1 MNNIKTID
9 FELSSWLENAG
20 IVGLTR
26 ILPKSKYE
34 IDGNVLHVSIDALDD
49 FADYYFKFFIDT
61 YSFNTRYQRILNMK
75 SKLLDWQDNNFKD
88 FNENDLAQLLDW
100 FNNVLLYSVKQ
111 KSVIKVIDT
120 INSNFDVIAE
130 TKNCNKLIR
139 TLKKKNELNKN
150 HDEAIETLKL
160 LITKLLPI
168 FTYFD
173 APEARKLFPATNLS
187 YQIIRNAWDGVSF
200 LSRNKKSNYHDL
212 YEDFQDYFANSVKKY
227 LTDNH
232 DKDKYI
238 CANCGLSIG
247 SHDKLFGYSFL
258 TGMGFDL
265 KRKSSNAWDFEATS
279 YLCPI
284 CRLLYTCVSAGFT
297 YNFTH
302 QGIFINSDS
311 SIDELKA
318 VNDKA
323 LLAMTIA
330 LTKKSTTT
338 PYQAFTSIFQDKA
351 IESEKYVLANVQVV
365 SYDESNDNGIY
376 TFRVIPVVA
385 SEVLKYAAEHTF
397 SNGSSML
404 DTLYAAGIKGFKGQ
418 NYYNIF
424 STVVDKLLNGT
435 NLTSLIHDLLLFKA
449 TNTDGCYYSVFQIIC
464 LIRMNSQLINKILQK
479 KGEQMQVTEEKLS
492 KMRSCGAIIREE
504 YAKFN
509 ENKSQALA
517 YHMLDALRANNVKRF
532 MDLLLNTYLY
542 LDKVVPR
549 TFIDSQTNIQ
559 VFEQYGYAFVAGL
572 IGKIDKN

>member
-1 MNNIKTID
+1 MNDAKTID
-9 FELSSWLENAG
+9 FKLSSWLENAG

-26 ILPKSKYE
+26 ILPKSKYK
-34 IDGNVLHVSIDALDD
+34 INNNVLHINIDALDN

-61 YSFNTRYQRILNMK
+61 YGFNTRYQKILNMK
-75 SKLLDWQDNNFKD
+75 SKLLDWRDNNFKD
-88 FNENDLAQLLDW
+88 FNENDLKQLLDW
-100 FNNVLLYSVKQ
+100 FNNVLLYFVKQ
-111 KSVIKVIDT
+111 NSVIKVINT

-173 APEARKLFPATNLS
+173 APEAHKLFPATNLS

-200 LSRNKKSNYHDL
+200 LNPKTKSNYHDL

-232 DKDKYI
+232 DKDKHI
-238 CANCGLSIG
+238 CANCGLPIA
-247 SHDKLFGYSFL
+247 SHDKLSGYSFL
-258 TGMGFDL
+258 TGMGFDVA
-265 KRKSSNAWDFEATS
+265 RKSSNAWNFEVTS

-297 YNFTH
+297 YNFTY

-318 VNDKA
+318 VNDKV
-323 LLAMTIA
+323 LLAMTTT

-365 SYDESNDNGIY
+365 SYHGSKDDGIY

-404 DTLYAAGIKGFKGQ
+404 DTLYAAGVKGFKGQ

-424 STVVDKLLNGT
+424 SAVVDKLLNGT
-435 NLTSLIHDLLLFKA
+435 NLTSLIHDLLLLKA
-449 TNTDGCYYSVFQIIC
+449 TNADGCYYSVFQVVC

-504 YAKFN
+504 YTKFN

-532 MDLLLNTYLY
+532 MDLLLNAYLY
-542 LDKVVPR
+542 LNKIVPR

>member
-1 MNNIKTID
+1 MNDAKTID
-9 FELSSWLENAG
+9 FKLSSWLENAG

-26 ILPKSKYE
+26 ILPKSKYK
-34 IDGNVLHVSIDALDD
+34 IDGNVLHVNIDALND

-75 SKLLDWQDNNFKD
+75 NKLLDWQDNNFKD
-88 FNENDLAQLLDW
+88 FNENDLTQLLDW

-150 HDEAIETLKL
+150 HDEVIETLKL

-168 FTYFD
+168 FAYFD
-173 APEARKLFPATNLS
+173 TPEAHKLFPATNLS

-238 CANCGLSIG
+238 CANCGLPIG

-302 QGIFINSDS
+302 QGVFINSDS

-318 VNDKA
+318 VNDKV
-323 LLAMTIA
+323 LLAMIIA
-330 LTKKSTTT
+330 LAKKSTTT

-365 SYDESNDNGIY
+365 SYDGSNDNGIY

-397 SNGSSML
+397 NNGSSML

-424 STVVDKLLNGT
+424 SAVVDKLLNGT
-435 NLTSLIHDLLLFKA
+435 NLTSLIHDLLLLKA
-449 TNTDGCYYSVFQIIC
+449 TNADGCYYSIFQVVC
-464 LIRMNSQLINKILQK
+464 LIGMNSQLINKILQK

-532 MDLLLNTYLY
+532 MDLLLNAYLY

>member
-1 MNNIKTID
+1 MSNTKTID
-9 FELSSWLENAG
+9 FKLGSWLENAS

-26 ILPKSKYE
+26 ILPKSEYK
-34 IDGNVLHVSIDALDD
+34 IDNNVLHVDTDVFDS

-61 YSFNTRYQRILNMK
+61 YGFGTRYQRILNMK
-75 SKLLDWQDNNFKD
+75 DKLLDWQDNDFKD
-88 FNENDLAQLLDW
+88 FNENDLKQLLNW
-100 FNNVLLYSVKQ
+100 FSDALFYSIKQ
-111 KSVIKVIDT
+111 ASVIKVIDT
-120 INSNFDVIAE
+120 INSDFDVIAE
-130 TKNCNKLIR
+130 TKDCNKLIR
-139 TLKKKNELNKN
+139 TLKKKNELVKN

-168 FTYFD
+168 FTYFN
-173 APEARKLFPATNLS
+173 APEAHKLFPATNLS
-187 YQIIRNAWDGVSF
+187 YQIIKNAWDGVSF
-200 LSRNKKSNYHDL
+200 LNHKTKSNYHDL

-238 CANCGLSIG
+238 CANCGLPIG
-247 SHDKLFGYSFL
+247 NHDKLSGYSFL
-258 TGMGFDL
+258 TGMGFDVT
-265 KRKSSNAWDFEATS
+265 RKSSNAWNFEVTS

-297 YNFTH
+297 YNFTY

-318 VNDKA
+318 VNDKV
-323 LLAMTIA
+323 LLAMTTA
-330 LTKKSTTT
+330 LTRKSATT

-365 SYDESNDNGIY
+365 SYAGSKDDGIY

-404 DTLYAAGIKGFKGQ
+404 DTLYAAGVKGFKGQ

-424 STVVDKLLNGT
+424 SAVVDKLLNGT
-435 NLTSLIHDLLLFKA
+435 NLTSLIHDLLLLKA
-449 TNTDGCYYSVFQIIC
+449 TNTDGCYYSIFQVFC

-509 ENKSQALA
+509 ENKSQSLA

-542 LDKVVPR
+542 LNKIVPR

>member
-1 MNNIKTID
+1 MNDAKTID
-9 FELSSWLENAG
+9 FKLSSWLENAG

-26 ILPKSKYE
+26 ILPKSKYK
-34 IDGNVLHVSIDALDD
+34 IDGNVLHVNIDALND

-88 FNENDLAQLLDW
+88 FNENDLTQLLDW

-150 HDEAIETLKL
+150 HDEVIETLKL

-168 FTYFD
+168 FAYFD
-173 APEARKLFPATNLS
+173 TPEAHKLFPATNLS

-238 CANCGLSIG
+238 CANCGLPIG

-302 QGIFINSDS
+302 QGVFINSDS

-318 VNDKA
+318 VNDKV

-365 SYDESNDNGIY
+365 SYDGSNDNGIY
-376 TFRVIPVVA
+376 TFRVIPVAA

-424 STVVDKLLNGT
+424 SAVVDKLLNGT
-435 NLTSLIHDLLLFKA
+435 NLTSLIHDLLLLKA
-449 TNTDGCYYSVFQIIC
+449 TNADGCYYSVFQVIC

-479 KGEQMQVTEEKLS
+479 KGEQMQVTEERLS

-532 MDLLLNTYLY
+532 MDLLLNAYLY

>member
-1 MNNIKTID
+1 MNDVKTID
-9 FELSSWLENAG
+9 FKLGSWLENAG

-26 ILPKSKYE
+26 ILPESKYE
-34 IDGNVLHVSIDALDD
+34 IDGNTLHVNIDALDN

-61 YSFNTRYQRILNMK
+61 YGFNTRYQRILNMK
-75 SKLLDWQDNNFKD
+75 SKLFDWRDNNFKD
-88 FNENDLAQLLDW
+88 FNENNLAQLLDW
-100 FNNVLLYSVKQ
+100 FNNVLLYFVKQ
-111 KSVIKVIDT
+111 KSTIKVIDT

-139 TLKKKNELNKN
+139 TLKKKNELSKN

-173 APEARKLFPATNLS
+173 TPEAHKLFPATNLS

-238 CANCGLSIG
+238 CANCGLPIG

-318 VNDKA
+318 VNDKV
-323 LLAMTIA
+323 LLAMTTA
-330 LTKKSTTT
+330 LTRKSTTT

-365 SYDESNDNGIY
+365 SYDGSNDNGIY

-385 SEVLKYAAEHTF
+385 SEILKYAAEHTF

-424 STVVDKLLNGT
+424 SAVVDRLLNGT
-435 NLTSLIHDLLLFKA
+435 NLTSLIHDLLLLKA
-449 TNTDGCYYSVFQIIC
+449 TNTDGCYYNVFQIVC

-532 MDLLLNTYLY
+532 MDLLLNAYLY
-542 LDKVVPR
+542 LNKIVPR

>member
-1 MNNIKTID
+1 MNDAKTID
-9 FELSSWLENAG
+9 FKLGSWLENVG

-34 IDGNVLHVSIDALDD
+34 IDGNVLHVNIDVLDN

-61 YSFNTRYQRILNMK
+61 YGFNTRYQRILNMK

-120 INSNFDVIAE
+120 INNNFDVIAE
-130 TKNCNKLIR
+130 TKNCNKLIQ

-168 FTYFD
+168 FAYFD
-173 APEARKLFPATNLS
+173 APEAHKLFPATNLS

-238 CANCGLSIG
+238 CANCGLPIG
-247 SHDKLFGYSFL
+247 SHDKLYGYSFL

-318 VNDKA
+318 INDKV

-365 SYDESNDNGIY
+365 SYDGSNDNGIY

-424 STVVDKLLNGT
+424 SAVVDELLNGT
-435 NLTSLIHDLLLFKA
+435 NLTSLIHDLLLLKA
-449 TNTDGCYYSVFQIIC
+449 TNADGCYYSVFQVVC

-532 MDLLLNTYLY
+532 MDLLLNAYLY
-542 LDKVVPR
+542 LNKIVPR

>member
-1 MNNIKTID
+1 MNDAETID
-9 FELSSWLENAG
+9 FKLSSWLENAG

-26 ILPKSKYE
+26 ILPESKYK
-34 IDGNVLHVSIDALDD
+34 IDSNVLHVNIDVLDN

-61 YSFNTRYQRILNMK
+61 YGLNTRYQRILNMK
-75 SKLLDWQDNNFKD
+75 NKLLDWQDNNFKD
-88 FNENDLAQLLDW
+88 FNENDLTQLLDW
-100 FNNVLLYSVKQ
+100 FNNVLLYFIKQ

-160 LITKLLPI
+160 LITKLLSI

-173 APEARKLFPATNLS
+173 TPEAHKLFPATNLS
-187 YQIIRNAWDGVSF
+187 YQIIGNAWDGVSF

-238 CANCGLSIG
+238 CANCGLPIG
-247 SHDKLFGYSFL
+247 SHDKLSGYSFL

-318 VNDKA
+318 VNDKV
-323 LLAMTIA
+323 LLAMTTA
-330 LTKKSTTT
+330 LTRKSTTT
-338 PYQAFTSIFQDKA
+338 PYQAFTNIFQDKA

-365 SYDESNDNGIY
+365 SYDGSNDNGIY

-397 SNGSSML
+397 SNGASML

-424 STVVDKLLNGT
+424 SAVVDKLLNGT
-435 NLTSLIHDLLLFKA
+435 NLTSLIHDLLLLKV
-449 TNTDGCYYSVFQIIC
+449 TNTDGCYYSVFQIVC

-479 KGEQMQVTEEKLS
+479 KGEQMQVTEEKLG

-542 LDKVVPR
+542 LNKIVPR

-572 IGKIDKN
+572 IGKIDKD

>member
-1 MNNIKTID
+1 MNDVKTID
-9 FELSSWLENAG
+9 FKLSSWLENAG

-26 ILPKSKYE
+26 ILPESKYK
-34 IDGNVLHVSIDALDD
+34 IDDNILHVNIDVLDN
-49 FADYYFKFFIDT
+49 FANYYFKFFIDT
-61 YSFNTRYQRILNMK
+61 YGFNTRYQRILNMK

-88 FNENDLAQLLDW
+88 FNENDLKQLLDW
-100 FNNVLLYSVKQ
+100 FNNVLLYFVKQ
-111 KSVIKVIDT
+111 NSVIKVINT

-139 TLKKKNELNKN
+139 TLKKKNELSKN

-173 APEARKLFPATNLS
+173 TPEAHKLFPATNLS

-238 CANCGLSIG
+238 CANCGLPIG

-265 KRKSSNAWDFEATS
+265 KRKSSNAWNFEATS

-318 VNDKA
+318 VNDEI
-323 LLAMTIA
+323 LLAMTTA
-330 LTKKSTTT
+330 LTRKSTIT

-365 SYDESNDNGIY
+365 SYDGSNDNGIY

-418 NYYNIF
+418 NYYNVF
-424 STVVDKLLNGT
+424 SVVVDKLLNGT
-435 NLTSLIHDLLLFKA
+435 NLTSLIHDLLLLKA
-449 TNTDGCYYSVFQIIC
+449 TNTDGCYYSVFQVVC

-532 MDLLLNTYLY
+532 MDLLLNAYLY
-542 LDKVVPR
+542 LNKIVPR

>member
-1 MNNIKTID
+1 MNDAKTID
-9 FELSSWLENAG
+9 FKLSSWLENAG
-20 IVGLTR
+20 IVGLIR

-34 IDGNVLHVSIDALDD
+34 IDGNVLHVNTDALDN

-61 YSFNTRYQRILNMK
+61 YGFNTRYQKILNMK

-88 FNENDLAQLLDW
+88 FNENDLKQLLDW
-100 FNNVLLYSVKQ
+100 FNNVLLYFVKQ
-111 KSVIKVIDT
+111 NSVIKVINT

-173 APEARKLFPATNLS
+173 APEAHKLFPATNLS

-200 LSRNKKSNYHDL
+200 LNPKTKSNYHDL

-232 DKDKYI
+232 DKDKHI
-238 CANCGLSIG
+238 CANCGLPIA
-247 SHDKLFGYSFL
+247 SHDKLSGYSFL
-258 TGMGFDL
+258 TGMGFDVA
-265 KRKSSNAWDFEATS
+265 RKSSNAWNFEVTS

-297 YNFTH
+297 YNFTY

-318 VNDKA
+318 VNDKV
-323 LLAMTIA
+323 LLAMTTK
-330 LTKKSTTT
+330 LTQKSTAT

-365 SYDESNDNGIY
+365 SYHGSKDDGIY

-404 DTLYAAGIKGFKGQ
+404 DTLYAAGVKGFKGQ

-424 STVVDKLLNGT
+424 SAVVDKLLNGT
-435 NLTSLIHDLLLFKA
+435 NLTSLIHDLLLLKA
-449 TNTDGCYYSVFQIIC
+449 TNTDGCYYSVFQVVC
-464 LIRMNSQLINKILQK
+464 LIKMNSQLINKILQK

-532 MDLLLNTYLY
+532 MDLLLNAYLY
-542 LDKVVPR
+542 LNKIVPR

>member
-1 MNNIKTID
+1 MNDAKTID
-9 FELSSWLENAG
+9 FKLSSWLENAG

-26 ILPKSKYE
+26 ILPKSKYK
-34 IDGNVLHVSIDALDD
+34 INNNVLHINIDALDN

-61 YSFNTRYQRILNMK
+61 YGFNTRYQKILNMK

-88 FNENDLAQLLDW
+88 FNENDLKQLLDW
-100 FNNVLLYSVKQ
+100 FNNVLLYFVKQ
-111 KSVIKVIDT
+111 NSVIKVINT

-173 APEARKLFPATNLS
+173 APEAHKLFPATNLS

-200 LSRNKKSNYHDL
+200 LNPKTKSNYHDL

-232 DKDKYI
+232 DKDKHI
-238 CANCGLSIG
+238 CANCGLPIA
-247 SHDKLFGYSFL
+247 SHDKLSGYSFL
-258 TGMGFDL
+258 TGMGFDVA
-265 KRKSSNAWDFEATS
+265 RKSSNAWNFEVTS

-297 YNFTH
+297 YNFTY

-318 VNDKA
+318 VNDKV
-323 LLAMTIA
+323 LLAMTTT

-365 SYDESNDNGIY
+365 SYHGSKDDGIY

-404 DTLYAAGIKGFKGQ
+404 DTLYAAGVKGFKGQ

-424 STVVDKLLNGT
+424 SAVVDKLLNGT
-435 NLTSLIHDLLLFKA
+435 NLTSLIHDLLLLKA
-449 TNTDGCYYSVFQIIC
+449 TNADGCYYSVFQVVC

-504 YAKFN
+504 YTKFN

-532 MDLLLNTYLY
+532 MDLLLNAYLY
-542 LDKVVPR
+542 LNKIVPR

>member
-1 MNNIKTID
+1 MNDAKTID
-9 FELSSWLENAG
+9 FKLGSWLENAG
-20 IVGLTR
+20 IVGLTH
-26 ILPKSKYE
+26 ILPKSKYK
-34 IDGNVLHVSIDALDD
+34 IDTNVLHVNIDVLDN

-61 YSFNTRYQRILNMK
+61 YSFNTRYQRTLNMK
-75 SKLLDWQDNNFKD
+75 SKLLDWRDNNFKD
-88 FNENDLAQLLDW
+88 FNENDLTQLLDW
-100 FNNVLLYSVKQ
+100 FDNVLLYLVKQ

-139 TLKKKNELNKN
+139 TLKKKNELSKN

-173 APEARKLFPATNLS
+173 TPEAHKLFPATNLS

-238 CANCGLSIG
+238 CANCGLPIG

-265 KRKSSNAWDFEATS
+265 KRKSSNAWNFEATS

-318 VNDKA
+318 VNDEI
-323 LLAMTIA
+323 LLAMTTA
-330 LTKKSTTT
+330 LTRKSTIT

-365 SYDESNDNGIY
+365 SYDGSNDNGIY

-385 SEVLKYAAEHTF
+385 SKVLKYAAEHTF

-404 DTLYAAGIKGFKGQ
+404 DTLYAAGVKGFKGQ
-418 NYYNIF
+418 NYYNVF
-424 STVVDKLLNGT
+424 SVVVDKLLNGT
-435 NLTSLIHDLLLFKA
+435 NLTSLIHDLLLLKA
-449 TNTDGCYYSVFQIIC
+449 TNTDGCYYSVFQVVC

-509 ENKSQALA
+509 ENKSQVLA

-532 MDLLLNTYLY
+532 MDLLLNAYLY
-542 LDKVVPR
+542 LNKIVPR

>member
-1 MNNIKTID
+1 MNDAKTID
-9 FELSSWLENAG
+9 FKLSSWLENAG

-26 ILPKSKYE
+26 ILPKSKYK
-34 IDGNVLHVSIDALDD
+34 IDGNVLHVNIDALND

-75 SKLLDWQDNNFKD
+75 NKLLDWQDNNFKD
-88 FNENDLAQLLDW
+88 FNENDLTQLLDW

-150 HDEAIETLKL
+150 HDEVIETLKL

-168 FTYFD
+168 FAYFD
-173 APEARKLFPATNLS
+173 TPEAHKLFPATNLS

-238 CANCGLSIG
+238 CANCGLPIG

-318 VNDKA
+318 VNDKV
-323 LLAMTIA
+323 LLAMIIA
-330 LTKKSTTT
+330 LAKKSTTT

-365 SYDESNDNGIY
+365 SYDGSNDNGIY

-397 SNGSSML
+397 NNGSSML

-424 STVVDKLLNGT
+424 SAVVDKLLNGT
-435 NLTSLIHDLLLFKA
+435 NLTSLIHDLLLLKA
-449 TNTDGCYYSVFQIIC
+449 TNADGCYYSIFQVVC

-532 MDLLLNTYLY
+532 MDLLLNAYLY